1 MSAARAS
8 YATMI
13 TNFDSTQQLR
23 EWESIRADCASTW
36 PDERS
41 CPDISSMW
49 ARDEHRCPCERL
61 LNDHVE
67 FATHFAGI
75 IRTAYL
81 YCPKILLTDAE
92 LLDGIFFLALGPTAG

>member
-1 MSAARAS
+1 
-8 YATMI
+8 
-13 TNFDSTQQLR
+13 
-23 EWESIRADCASTW
+23 
-36 PDERS
+36 
-41 CPDISSMW
+41 MW

-92 LLDGIFFLALGPTAG
+92 LLDGIFSWH